1 MKMKLLLSF
10 LAAGCLL
17 FSVVAVAGT
26 LENTDESDYRYELIG
41 TDGMPIL
48 NSIIYGESVLY
59 GLCDDGC
66 RVRLLDTG
74 QTITMGPN
82 DDIVIEDG
90 VLKPKEE

>member
-1 MKMKLLLSF
+1 MKRRVLLVF

-17 FSVVAVAGT
+17 FNVAFAGT
-26 LENTDESDYRYELIG
+26 LENTDEGDYQYELIG

-48 NSIIYGESVLY
+48 NSIIYGESTLY

-66 RVRLLDTG
+66 QVRLINTG
-74 QTITMGPN
+74 QTISMGPN

-90 VLKPKEE
+90 VMKPKGD

>member
-1 MKMKLLLSF
+1 MKTKLFLLL
-10 LAAGCLL
+10 LAAACLL

-26 LENTDESDYRYELIG
+26 LENTDEGDYRYELIG

-48 NSIIYGESVLY
+48 NSIIYGETTLY

-66 RVRLLDTG
+66 RVRLIDTG

-90 VLKPKEE
+90 VMKHKEE